1 MAIFSQALKS
11 PRAIAEAAAT
21 PPTTGRARLN
31 ITSIGER
38 KMISYVGDDSDDT
51 DHAALQMQQRA
62 KKMMLR
68 VYPRNTRFDSSNLQP
83 LTFWRVGAQMVALNM
98 QTNDIATQLHH
109 ALFSHCGYVL
119 KPENLRTG
127 ELGWPAARPMLKC
140 FTLRVLS
147 LHHLPARREGRPLLE
162 SGSRAQ
168 CHGYVKDLSGK
179 HAPPEAGGASS
190 PAITVE
196 LLPIGGFAQAR
207 VLLLWWWPPIASCR
221 EVATAG

>member
-98 QTNDIATQLHH
+98 QTKMVMVRPPLITMAQIVMMRMIRSTQLLKRSGTTELIKIVMVLMITIKMVM
-109 ALFSHCGYVL
+109 ALRAI
-119 KPENLRTG
+119 RTVMI
-127 ELGWPAARPMLKC
+127 PM
-140 FTLRVLS
+140 
-147 LHHLPARREGRPLLE
+147 P
-162 SGSRAQ
+162 Q
-168 CHGYVKDLSGK
+168 
-179 HAPPEAGGASS
+179 
-190 PAITVE
+190 
-196 LLPIGGFAQAR
+196 
-207 VLLLWWWPPIASCR
+207 
-221 EVATAG
+221 